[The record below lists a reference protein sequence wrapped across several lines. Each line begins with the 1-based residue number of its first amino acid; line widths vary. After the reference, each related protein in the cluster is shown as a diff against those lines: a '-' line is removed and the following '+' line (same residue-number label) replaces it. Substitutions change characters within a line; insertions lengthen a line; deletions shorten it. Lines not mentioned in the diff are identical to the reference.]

1 MAITRWDPMRELEEM
16 TQRLNR
22 VFGTSLSTVG
32 RERETMSLPDWQ
44 PKVDVSETPEGYLIQ
59 AELPQVKK
67 DDIKVTVDHGVL
79 SISGERKQER
89 EEKDKRFHRV
99 ERSYGSFMRSFTL
112 PEGVDAD
119 HIKADI
125 KDGLLSVQLVKNAQK
140 APATRTIP
148 VK

>member
-22 VFGTSLSTVG
+22 VFGSSLSTRG
-32 RERETMSLPDWQ
+32 HERETMSLPDWQ
-44 PKVDVSETPEGYLIQ
+44 PSVDVSETAEGYLIQ

-67 DDIKVTVDHGVL
+67 EDIKVTVDHGL
-79 SISGERKQER
+79 LRISGERKQEK
-89 EEKDKRFHRV
+89 EEKDKRFHRI

-112 PEGVDAD
+112 PDNVDAENV
-119 HIKADI
+119 KADI
-125 KDGLLSVQLVKNAQK
+125 KDGVLSVQLLKTAQK
-140 APATRTIP
+140 TPAARNIP